1 MKKRIL
7 CWSSLV
13 LSVVLLACSHSDDV
27 TVATPYPILFVT
39 QVPPETDDGTRLSAF
54 ANHRAGVDLSP
65 RGGDLMLRGV
75 DGTLRNLTREAGF
88 GSDGWQGAN
97 SIAVR
102 EPAVHWGGD
111 KAVFSMVVGA
121 PVVAGQAQES
131 AWQLYEVRGF
141 GIGEKASI
149 TRIANQPERYN
160 NLSPVYASDDR
171 ILFTSDR
178 PHNGQ
183 AHLYPALDEY
193 EAMPTTSGLWAL
205 EPTTGTLTLLSHA
218 PSGAFNPLVDSFGR
232 IIFTRWDHLQQDRLA
247 ERDRN
252 AQGNGVAIP
261 FGSFNYAGEHPE
273 ASQLNSRAEWFPESG
288 AGSESPYGRV
298 SAFSSNFFTAWQI
311 NQDGTGEETI
321 NHVGQHELA
330 FGFLTPSFVEDANLS
345 NRTLDH
351 LHANAV
357 SIRREG
363 GLFHLRE
370 DPLQPG
376 IFFATSARES
386 ESFTTDRLVRLTGS
400 PELHGEQMVVTE
412 VTPGDAGDL
421 LRGGRF
427 RNPLPLSNG
436 GLVASHTSTERA
448 PGLGTRLNDLR
459 LNLLEKDN
467 ATGLYKA
474 GRKLTSGITK
484 SVHWWSGTVQRNF
497 SGELWELEAVEV
509 RPHARP
515 TQAPLMLEAP
525 ERAVF
530 AEESVSESDLRTWL
544 IDHNLALIVTRDQTS
559 RDQADRQQ
567 PFNLQVPGGKRTLA
581 RTFSGGRVYDIA
593 HFQVLQGDMV
603 RAYGDRAGRRVLA
616 QPMEAQ
622 RAHNPA
628 NPNGPP
634 GSVAIAADGS
644 TAAFVPARRA
654 LTWQNTD
661 SAGQPIVR
669 ERNWITLQ
677 PGEMRTCASCHGVN
691 SLNQAGT
698 ATPTHKPQALRD
710 LLRHW
715 KTLPGSPGKYH
726 QP

>member
-261 FGSFNYAGEHPE
+261 LGPSTTLVNIRKR
-273 ASQLNSRAEWFPESG
+273 AS
-288 AGSESPYGRV
+288 
-298 SAFSSNFFTAWQI
+298 
-311 NQDGTGEETI
+311 
-321 NHVGQHELA
+321 
-330 FGFLTPSFVEDANLS
+330 
-345 NRTLDH
+345 
-351 LHANAV
+351 
-357 SIRREG
+357 
-363 GLFHLRE
+363 
-370 DPLQPG
+370 
-376 IFFATSARES
+376 
-386 ESFTTDRLVRLTGS
+386 
-400 PELHGEQMVVTE
+400 
-412 VTPGDAGDL
+412 
-421 LRGGRF
+421 
-427 RNPLPLSNG
+427 
-436 GLVASHTSTERA
+436 
-448 PGLGTRLNDLR
+448 
-459 LNLLEKDN
+459 
-467 ATGLYKA
+467 
-474 GRKLTSGITK
+474 
-484 SVHWWSGTVQRNF
+484 
-497 SGELWELEAVEV
+497 
-509 RPHARP
+509 
-515 TQAPLMLEAP
+515 
-525 ERAVF
+525 
-530 AEESVSESDLRTWL
+530 
-544 IDHNLALIVTRDQTS
+544 
-559 RDQADRQQ
+559 
-567 PFNLQVPGGKRTLA
+567 
-581 RTFSGGRVYDIA
+581 
-593 HFQVLQGDMV
+593 
-603 RAYGDRAGRRVLA
+603 
-616 QPMEAQ
+616 
-622 RAHNPA
+622 
-628 NPNGPP
+628 
-634 GSVAIAADGS
+634 S
-644 TAAFVPARRA
+644 TAAQSGFRSRAPAAKALTGASAPSAAISLPPGKSTRMEPARKPST
-654 LTWQNTD
+654 TWGNM
-661 SAGQPIVR
+661 
-669 ERNWITLQ
+669 NWPL
-677 PGEMRTCASCHGVN
+677 AF
-691 SLNQAGT
+691 
-698 ATPTHKPQALRD
+698 
-710 LLRHW
+710 
-715 KTLPGSPGKYH
+715 
-726 QP
+726 

>member
-13 LSVVLLACSHSDDV
+13 LSLVLLACSHSDDV

-88 GSDGWQGAN
+88 GSDGWQGAH

-121 PVVAGQAQES
+121 PVVAGQAQER

-218 PSGAFNPLVDSFGR
+218 PSGAFNPLVDSYGR

-386 ESFTTDRLVRLTGS
+386 ESFTNRPSG
-400 PELHGEQMVVTE
+400 PAHGL
-412 VTPGDAGDL
+412 PG
-421 LRGGRF
+421 
-427 RNPLPLSNG
+427 
-436 GLVASHTSTERA
+436 AS
-448 PGLGTRLNDLR
+448 
-459 LNLLEKDN
+459 
-467 ATGLYKA
+467 
-474 GRKLTSGITK
+474 
-484 SVHWWSGTVQRNF
+484 
-497 SGELWELEAVEV
+497 
-509 RPHARP
+509 
-515 TQAPLMLEAP
+515 
-525 ERAVF
+525 
-530 AEESVSESDLRTWL
+530 
-544 IDHNLALIVTRDQTS
+544 
-559 RDQADRQQ
+559 
-567 PFNLQVPGGKRTLA
+567 
-581 RTFSGGRVYDIA
+581 
-593 HFQVLQGDMV
+593 
-603 RAYGDRAGRRVLA
+603 RR
-616 QPMEAQ
+616 
-622 RAHNPA
+622 
-628 NPNGPP
+628 
-634 GSVAIAADGS
+634 ADGRH
-644 TAAFVPARRA
+644 RRH
-654 LTWQNTD
+654 
-661 SAGQPIVR
+661 
-669 ERNWITLQ
+669 
-677 PGEMRTCASCHGVN
+677 PG
-691 SLNQAGT
+691 
-698 ATPTHKPQALRD
+698 
-710 LLRHW
+710 
-715 KTLPGSPGKYH
+715 
-726 QP
+726 